1 MAQQPKFRKNK
12 NFQTRLISAAFL
24 IPLSLGLIYMGP
36 PTSLILGGIVILCL
50 FIEWGILCLKSPLPF
65 FPKLLFII
73 LGTFYVG
80 FSIYWVIPYL
90 ALNEGWKLIFWLLF
104 LVWSTD
110 SFAYLGGRMM
120 GGPKLAPSISPN
132 KTWSGFMAGMVGG
145 TFVGYSAG
153 LWLLPGIFSFAAI
166 IVLVLVAQAGD
177 LLESQAKRW
186 SQVKDSSSLIPGHGG
201 LLDRLDSFLAVSFAL
216 ALWQILHFS

>member
-1 MAQQPKFRKNK
+1 LARQPKFHKNK
-12 NFQTRLISAAFL
+12 NFQTRLLSAALL

-50 FIEWGILCLKSPLPF
+50 FVEWGILCFKSPLPF
-65 FPKLLFII
+65 LPKLLFVI
-73 LGTFYVG
+73 LGTFYVS

-90 ALNEGWKLIFWLLF
+90 ALNEGWKFIYWLLF

-145 TFVGYSAG
+145 VLVGYSAG
-153 LWLLPGIFSFAAI
+153 LWLLPGIFSFVAI
-166 IVLVLVAQAGD
+166 IVLVFVAQAGD

-201 LLDRLDSFLAVSFAL
+201 FLDRLDSFLAVSFAL
-216 ALWQILHFS
+216 ALWQIVHLS